1 MIDEKNEQTI
11 KAFPWKGENYTL
23 GCLGCKIMILGE
35 SSYGAQ
41 TPGYDHRKECIALA
55 NDAIGYD
62 NGKGYWNKSRFYTRI
77 ARIFG
82 FDPHKYEERKRFWHS
97 VSYYNYLIG
106 QQPGPRTCP
115 AESFWLEANEPFLKI
130 VNDIKPDVIFAFS
143 QRMWNYIGKNGNA
156 VNLNIPGGVFMR
168 SNCLSRE
175 DRGKTLLIGLK
186 HPCGRAFVWQSYSK
200 PVQEIASGS
209 ILSMKLNTN

>member
-1 MIDEKNEQTI
+1 MIDEKDELTI
-11 KAFPWKGENYTL
+11 KAFPWEGENYAR

-35 SSYGAQ
+35 SSYGPQ
-41 TPGYDHRKECIALA
+41 PLGYDHRKECIALA

-62 NGKGYWNKSRFYTRI
+62 NGEWNKSRFYTRI

-82 FDPHKYEERKRFWHS
+82 FDPHKREDRKRFWQS

-115 AESFWLEANEPFLKI
+115 AESLWLEANEPFLEI
-130 VNDIKPDVIFAFS
+130 VNDMKPDVVFAFS

-156 VNLNIPGGVFMR
+156 VNLNIPCAIFMR
-168 SNCLSRE
+168 SNCLNRE
-175 DRGKTLLIGLK
+175 DGGKTLLIGFK

-200 PVQEIASGS
+200 PVQEIISGN
-209 ILSMKLNTN
+209 ILNTYKLNTD